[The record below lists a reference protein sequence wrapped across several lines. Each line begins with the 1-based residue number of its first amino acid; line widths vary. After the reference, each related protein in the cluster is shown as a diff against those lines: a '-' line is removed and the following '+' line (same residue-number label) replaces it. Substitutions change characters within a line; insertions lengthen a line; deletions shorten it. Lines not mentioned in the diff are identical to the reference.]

1 MRHVQRK
8 SRRPSRSAFTLVEML
23 VSVTLVL
30 LMMTLFASIFQMA
43 TGSMAKQRGI
53 AENDQRART
62 LATIIRKDLQHRTSR
77 YMLPYYP
84 TEDSATSPT
93 SFSNRAGYF
102 YISTNDPYSG
112 LDDLIQFT
120 VSANILS
127 EDPDSTP
134 FFGKAATLT
143 DRSVAVSSTNPNLSV
158 SPNQP
163 ETDDG
168 SVSGNGTGSSPAA
181 EICYFVRGGNL
192 YRRVIL
198 IREPIAFAGQD
209 LAPQP
214 TSRNGYDYFY
224 GQPQVSTN
232 SSYDG
237 LFQTTTELTND
248 FYRIFDYS
256 AFAFRDARNG
266 AGSFQ
271 SASFLGTASLIN
283 NSVGAAGEYFAN
295 PARRFGFNPIL
306 GTGSS
311 GQSREHTV
319 LPGVGVPK
327 FIGRP
332 TQAETSSFNF
342 NWPQGLSSEETGS
355 VSDSSNVLTGT
366 NGNPFDIVGCPLS
379 LNVGNSLIS
388 EFDSATSGEGRGG
401 ARRMEDLLLA
411 NVHEMNVEI
420 WDDRL
425 QRFVSPGHT
434 SKNPIT
440 GEAGDYH
447 KDRNGNLTY
456 GPLGSLSF
464 GRVFDTWHRK
474 VDLNDDGTAEPPPY
488 VAYRFYPPVQ
498 PMPPAPGSPAG
509 PSPATMTA
517 LGGPFA
523 TYWQPGSFASYSV
536 GSVIFAP
543 WVDDNGIPGPPFVP
557 DGIFDYSEMPEPKF
571 QIAYRCVAVNNLN
584 GVNGI
589 ETSTVAPVFPT
600 APGKRVTDNEV
611 TWESFDNRR
620 PLRAVRLQIRYIDK
634 TSDQMRQISIMMPMS
649 ENL

>member
-8 SRRPSRSAFTLVEML
+8 PRRRSRSAFTLVEML

-102 YISTNDPYSG
+102 YLSTNDPYSG
-112 LDDLIQFT
+112 LDDLVQFT

-134 FFGKAATLT
+134 FFGKAAELVDRRT
-143 DRSVAVSSTNPNLSV
+143 DGPGASPPGLSI

-168 SVSGNGTGSSPAA
+168 SISANGVGSSPAA
-181 EICYFVRGGNL
+181 EISYFVRGGNL
-192 YRRVIL
+192 YRSVLL

-214 TSRNGYDYFY
+214 TSRNGYDFFY
-224 GQPQVSTN
+224 GQTDLTAN
-232 SSYDG
+232 GTYDG
-237 LFQTTTELTND
+237 LFLTTSEPATND

-256 AFAFRDARNG
+256 AFAFRGPRNG
-266 AGSFQ
+266 NGNFQ

-283 NSVGAAGEYFAN
+283 NSVGAAGEYLAN
-295 PARRFGFNPIL
+295 PARRFGFNPIP
-306 GTGSS
+306 GSGS
-311 GQSREHTV
+311 FGQSREHTV
-319 LPGVGVPK
+319 LPAAGVSR

-332 TQAETSSFNF
+332 TKAETSSFNF
-342 NWPQGLSSEETGS
+342 NWPQGISTEETGTL
-355 VSDSSNVLTGT
+355 SDSSNVLPGT
-366 NGNPFDIVGCPLS
+366 NGNPFDVVGCPLS
-379 LNVGNSLIS
+379 LNTGNSLITQ
-388 EFDSATSGEGRGG
+388 FDSATSGEGRGG
-401 ARRMEDLLLA
+401 VRRMEDLLLA
-411 NVHEMNVEI
+411 NVHEMRVEI

-425 QRFVSPGHT
+425 QRFVTPGHT
-434 SKNPIT
+434 STNPIT
-440 GEAGDYH
+440 GEAGDYAVV
-447 KDRNGNLTY
+447 RNVNTGY
-456 GPLGSLSF
+456 GPLGVGSS
-464 GRVFDTWHRK
+464 GRVFDTWHPG
-474 VDLNDDGTAEPPPY
+474 VDLDGNSVNDAAPY
-488 VAYRFYPPVQ
+488 IAYRFYPPI
-498 PMPPAPGSPAG
+498 SPNG
-509 PSPATMTA
+509 PSPTTMTSY
-517 LGGPFA
+517 GPFA
-523 TYWQPGSFASYSV
+523 DYWRPGAYAV
-536 GSVIFAP
+536 GDVVFAP
-543 WVDDNGIPGPPFVP
+543 WTDADSSGTFSYDEI
-557 DGIFDYSEMPEPKF
+557 PEPKF
-571 QIAYRCVAVNNLN
+571 QIGYRCVAVNDLN
-584 GVNGI
+584 GMNGI
-589 ETSTVAPVFPT
+589 ETSGIAPVFPT
-600 APGKRVTDNEV
+600 APGKRITDNEV

-620 PLRAVRLQIRYIDK
+620 PLRAIRLQIRYLDK
-634 TSDQMRQISIMMPMS
+634 TSDQMRQVSIVMPLS